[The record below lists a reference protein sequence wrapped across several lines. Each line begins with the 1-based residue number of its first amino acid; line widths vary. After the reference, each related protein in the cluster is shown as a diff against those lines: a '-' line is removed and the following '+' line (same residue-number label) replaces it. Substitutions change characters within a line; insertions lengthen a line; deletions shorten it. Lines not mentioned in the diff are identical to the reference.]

1 MKGIATKMANP
12 AASQLDPA
20 RKIGD
25 SHIFDLRLSYR
36 GLRLNR
42 LCDSL
47 NHEANRAAYRANEE
61 AYLARADLTADERA
75 LIRARDFNGLLAAGA
90 NVYYLIKLGFA
101 TGHGLYR
108 MGARM
113 RGESYEEFL
122 ATRNNAGAI

>member
-1 MKGIATKMANP
+1 MENP
-12 AASQLDPA
+12 APPQLDPT

-25 SHIFDLRLSYR
+25 SHVFDLRLSYR

-47 NHEANRAAYRANEE
+47 NHEANRATFRADEE
-61 AYLARADLTADERA
+61 AYLVRADLTDAERA

-90 NVYYLIKLGFA
+90 NVYHLIKLGFA

-108 MGARM
+108 MGAKM
-113 RGESYEEFL
+113 RGESYEAFL
-122 ATRNNAGAI
+122 ATRNQPGAV

>member
-1 MKGIATKMANP
+1 MENP
-12 AASQLDPA
+12 APPQIDPA

-25 SHIFDLRLSYR
+25 SHVFDLRLSYR

-47 NHEANRAAYRANEE
+47 NHEANRAAFRADEE
-61 AYLARADLTADERA
+61 GYLARATLTEEERA
-75 LIRARDFNGLLAAGA
+75 LIRARDFNGLLAAGT

-108 MGARM
+108 MGAKM
-113 RGESYEEFL
+113 RGETYEEFL
-122 ATRNNAGAI
+122 ATRNDAGAI